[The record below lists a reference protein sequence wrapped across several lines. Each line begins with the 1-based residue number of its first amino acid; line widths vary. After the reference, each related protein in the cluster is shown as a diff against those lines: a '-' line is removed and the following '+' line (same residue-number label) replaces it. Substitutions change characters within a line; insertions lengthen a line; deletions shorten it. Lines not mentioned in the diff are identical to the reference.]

1 MTISHEDRIYTAVR
15 DAVFS
20 LPLDTP
26 AGRDTAASLLGGATF
41 ALWAI
46 GSKLVTR

>member
-1 MTISHEDRIYTAVR
+1 MTVSHEDQIYTAVR

-20 LPLDTP
+20 LPLSTP
-26 AGRDTAASLLGGATF
+26 AGRDMAAVLLSGATF